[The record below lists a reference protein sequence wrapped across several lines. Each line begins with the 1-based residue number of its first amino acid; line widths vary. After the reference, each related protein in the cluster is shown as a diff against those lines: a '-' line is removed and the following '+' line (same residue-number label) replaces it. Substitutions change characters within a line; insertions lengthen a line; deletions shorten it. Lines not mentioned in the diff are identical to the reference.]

1 MLQNSLCS
9 CLCLVLIKL
18 GETEEIKVDKVLDK
32 IFSVCLKSESP
43 CFCVHPCKWIYVKA
57 LYKAIQRKDFNSLL
71 SRNHVFQIR
80 EYL

>member
-18 GETEEIKVDKVLDK
+18 GEIKVDKVLDK
-32 IFSVCLKSESP
+32 IFFVCLKSESP
-43 CFCVHPCKWIYVKA
+43 CFCVYPCKWIYVKA

-71 SRNHVFQIR
+71 SRNHVLQKS